1 MAQRAK
7 PSVDV
12 TPGNT
17 AAQPARSAQRNQS
30 IRQYV
35 SDAIEARL
43 QDSLPDKTS
52 AGPTALKASADPVLS
67 ELWSNPADAAY
78 ADLQSCSSGSNGDS
92 NRHVRT
98 PKSRAG
104 TRPVLRMFLTTVSP
118 TDAGNR
124 CRSLSARESG

>member
-17 AAQPARSAQRNQS
+17 AAHPARSAQRSYS

-43 QDSLPDKTS
+43 
-52 AGPTALKASADPVLS
+52 
-67 ELWSNPADAAY
+67 
-78 ADLQSCSSGSNGDS
+78 
-92 NRHVRT
+92 
-98 PKSRAG
+98 
-104 TRPVLRMFLTTVSP
+104 
-118 TDAGNR
+118 
-124 CRSLSARESG
+124 